1 MSQKLQFLSFLS
13 IIFLIT
19 TVSFSQVTRKVLF
32 EEGTNA
38 SCGPCAASNPILEAF
53 LQANETNVQSIMYHA
68 SWPGVDPMYSS
79 NPTQNTERIV
89 NYYNMGPSGVPYCNC
104 DGLIQD
110 IWPFSNTAFM
120 NAMNTRLAVTS
131 LIGITVNDLRIAG
144 DSIKSSI
151 SLNVVSNLP
160 SGNYKLRVMAIEK
173 KIVYSTPPGSNGETI
188 FYTVFRRAYPNTDGV
203 VIPTNSGVYNY
214 TYTYKR
220 ETAWIDTSMYTVAFV
235 QNDNNKEVINS
246 AKGAYIATGIGNF
259 GNGIPAEYSLSQNYP
274 NPFNPVTT
282 IKYSIPNSGF
292 VSLKVFDI
300 LGKEVITLVNG
311 NAPAGNYSVEFHS
324 GNLASG
330 LYFYKFNSGNFS
342 DTKKLVI
349 TK

>member
-1 MSQKLQFLSFLS
+1 
-13 IIFLIT
+13 
-19 TVSFSQVTRKVLF
+19 
-32 EEGTNA
+32 
-38 SCGPCAASNPILEAF
+38 
-53 LQANETNVQSIMYHA
+53 
-68 SWPGVDPMYSS
+68 
-79 NPTQNTERIV
+79 
-89 NYYNMGPSGVPYCNC
+89 
-104 DGLIQD
+104 
-110 IWPFSNTAFM
+110 
-120 NAMNTRLAVTS
+120 
-131 LIGITVNDLRIAG
+131 
-144 DSIKSSI
+144 
-151 SLNVVSNLP
+151 
-160 SGNYKLRVMAIEK
+160 MAIEK

>member
-1 MSQKLQFLSFLS
+1 MRQKLHFLLFLA

-19 TVSFSQVTRKVLF
+19 SISFSQVTRKVLF

-38 SCGPCAASNPILEAF
+38 SCGPCAANNPILEAF
-53 LQANETNVQSIMYHA
+53 LLANQQNVLSIMYHA
-68 SWPGVDPMYSS
+68 SWPGVDPMYSA

-89 NYYNMGPSGVPYCNC
+89 NYYNMGSSGVPYCNC

-110 IWPFSNTAFM
+110 IWPFSNTAFV

-131 LIGITVNDLRIAG
+131 LIGITIYDQVIEG

-188 FYTVFRRAYPNTDGV
+188 FYTVFRRACPNTDGV
-203 VIPTNSGVYNY
+203 VIPTNSGTYNY

-220 ETAWIDTSMYTVAFV
+220 ETAWIDTSLYTVAFV

-246 AKGAYIATGIGNF
+246 SISTYIPSGIGNI
-259 GNGIPAEYSLSQNYP
+259 GNGIPAEYTLSQNYP

-282 IKYSIPNSGF
+282 INYSIPKSGF

-330 LYFYKFNSGNFS
+330 LYFYKMNSGNFS
-342 DTKKLVI
+342 ATKKLII